1 MSNDEL
7 ALLLKDYG
15 LEHLEKKCRDLKF
28 SLRAVLSLDEGA
40 LGLLTEFPGE
50 KILPRSLIRDKRKNA
65 TGCAESGGSSS
76 ASASSSNG
84 GSTGSGSS
92 GSSGSSGGSGGS
104 SSSGTTDSTTPLS
117 RPGKRLRADPPAAAA
132 ASKLQKFD
140 EAAKLR
146 ELSLADLLNEDEC
159 GGKHILEGYTASVQA
174 YHDDEDDDLDAPIL
188 SESQRDKITEVV
200 VRFLL
205 KLTQNP
211 DHKFFPILTQ
221 KIVQLFPCESED
233 TYYVAPR
240 SQNPNQIHPKGKI
253 PNRLRNEKHRR
264 NLLKRFNPLSEPSS
278 SSPACQQH
286 TSGNLEKL
294 LRTAVTE
301 EVRAA
306 ARWLANGRSPW
317 PLVISKWKLTAPL
330 RLRMVFAD
338 NDDVFINNY
347 INEFTILAHKSGH
360 ELILEDFKLLREE
373 AASKLLENWNVFVRK
388 LFAIASRD
396 VKDKSIKQ
404 LVAEAKVIPQTSV
417 NQNKLAS
424 IILEILPHIRP
435 NHFFMEKNQQVK
447 ATVDIVK
454 NSYLLTVEKET
465 DIVQALKARRE
476 ALSTGS
482 GGGQPLIVL
491 VKTEARITSVH
502 VSVATLRFKLDSV
515 VEAIDVFF
523 KCFHVLH
530 INYPPQS
537 RHILTFLQLAVYDF
551 RTQWD
556 ADVQHS
562 WIKACKC

>member
-28 SLRAVLSLDEGA
+28 SLRAVLSLDEGD

-50 KILPRSLIRDKRKNA
+50 KILLRSLIRDKRKNA

-84 GSTGSGSS
+84 GTTCGGSSGGSGSS
-92 GSSGSSGGSGGS
+92 GSSGSGGGSGGSGGS
-104 SSSGTTDSTTPLS
+104 SSSGPTDSTTPLS

-159 GGKHILEGYTASVQA
+159 GGKHILEEGYKASVQA
-174 YHDDEDDDLDAPIL
+174 YHDDVDDDLDAPIL

-294 LRTAVTE
+294 LRTGKCS
-301 EVRAA
+301 
-306 ARWLANGRSPW
+306 L
-317 PLVISKWKLTAPL
+317 L
-330 RLRMVFAD
+330 M
-338 NDDVFINNY
+338 
-347 INEFTILAHKSGH
+347 
-360 ELILEDFKLLREE
+360 ILEDFKLLREE

-454 NSYLLTVEKET
+454 NSYLLTVEKDT

-491 VKTEARITSVH
+491 VKTEVSGKRAALNLARCAFPKPRCKITR
-502 VSVATLRFKLDSV
+502 VSGFPSAGLTDRAGATRRQT
-515 VEAIDVFF
+515 
-523 KCFHVLH
+523 C
-530 INYPPQS
+530 PGS
-537 RHILTFLQLAVYDF
+537 RPGSFGY
-551 RTQWD
+551 
-556 ADVQHS
+556 
-562 WIKACKC
+562 K